1 MDFEIGFS
9 EELGVTDDEL
19 TELLDS
25 VYVNEG
31 YTPRKLAKTIFA
43 PSSVRARGT
52 MLIARKSLANDFAGM
67 IIVVPA
73 SSSARVLAS
82 KNECEM
88 HLLGV
93 KAEYRRF
100 KLGRKL
106 VEAALAYSKQNDW
119 TRMLLWTQKSMTK
132 AQCLYISC
140 GFKETGKMKKN
151 EIEFLIYE
159 KHFT

>member
-9 EELGVTDDEL
+9 EELGVTDGEL
-19 TELLDS
+19 TELLYS
-25 VYVNEG
+25 VYVDEG
-31 YTPRKLAKTIFA
+31 YTPRKLAKTLFA

-52 MLIARKSLANDFAGM
+52 MLIARESLENHFAGM
-67 IIVVPA
+67 IIVVP
-73 SSSARVLAS
+73 SISSACVLAG

-106 VEAALAYSKQNDW
+106 VETALVYSQQNDW
-119 TRMLLWTQKSMTK
+119 TRMLLWTQKNMTK
-132 AQCLYISC
+132 AQCLYRSC

-151 EIEFLIYE
+151 EIEFLVYE
-159 KHFT
+159 KYLT